1 VSDPA
6 ALLLD
11 TNALIWTV
19 SASEK
24 ISARARR
31 AMSRPAASLAVSV
44 VSVWEIVLKHHAGK
58 LHFQV
63 SLEDVVGQLLHHSAW
78 TVLPLLPECLPVLAG
93 LPMLHKDPFD
103 RLIIAQARFGSMAI
117 VTADEQIKKYDVRT
131 VW

>member
-11 TNALIWTV
+11 TNVLIWTV

-31 AMSRPAASLAVSV
+31 AMSRPAASLVVSV

-58 LHFQV
+58 LHFQA
-63 SLEDVVGQLLHHSAW
+63 SLEEVVVQILQHSAW

-103 RLIIAQARFGSMAI
+103 RLLVAQARLGSLVI
-117 VTADEQIKKYDVRT
+117 VTADEQIKKYDVGT
-131 VW
+131 IW